1 MRYSDHPISHPDDDI
16 LGRSDF
22 ALALAR
28 SIDQLAVAKD
38 GFVIGLIG
46 AWGAGKSSVV
56 ELTLRYLK
64 HEEMVRASGNTQPS
78 IQDLEEMS
86 RKFTR
91 VEPVTN
97 ALIAGNLDVD
107 LWERNHRDREFLK
120 ACGSNEDAALAL
132 EYWRLKRKVENDPRN
147 IVVRFSPWLFPG
159 KAELAS
165 ALISDL
171 ARAIGERLGSEVQE
185 AFAAI
190 LSRLTQA
197 VPLAGAA
204 TDVITGGAFGGL
216 LASSLDISDKLAK
229 RLTSGPTLESV
240 RDRLRQAL
248 RALGTKKVVVVV
260 DDLDRLTPAEA
271 VEMISLLKGLG
282 DLPNVIYLLCYDE
295 LRLAKLIKTDLRL
308 DGHEFLQKIVQYP
321 VHLPPLDPTDISRLL
336 DADLQEILPTLR
348 SDDQRRLGY
357 AWYLVLRHYLRT
369 PRDVRRLI
377 NAYSVA
383 CAGLGDHT
391 DPIDLLILETIR
403 IYEPSIYNWV
413 RQNLDQL
420 VM

>member
-86 RKFTR
+86 RKFMR

-185 AFAAI
+185 AFAAM

-413 RQNLDQL
+413 RQNLDQV

>member
-1 MRYSDHPISHPDDDI
+1 M
-16 LGRSDF
+16 
-22 ALALAR
+22 
-28 SIDQLAVAKD
+28 
-38 GFVIGLIG
+38 IGLIG

-86 RKFTR
+86 RKFMR

-185 AFAAI
+185 AFAAM

-413 RQNLDQL
+413 RQNLDQV